1 MQELF
6 CRNQILPLALSR
18 KKIFISLSHP
28 AIDFSAR
35 LEMGAR
41 SFF

>member
-6 CRNQILPLALSR
+6 CRIQILLFALSR
-18 KKIFISLSHP
+18 KNDFISLSHP

-35 LEMGAR
+35 LEMGAG